1 MQDVTDSNVR
11 CNSKKFWKII
21 RPYCDKGYNQT
32 DIRIGEKN
40 SIITDKK
47 KLQF

>member
-1 MQDVTDSNVR
+1 MQDVTDS
-11 CNSKKFWKII
+11 KIFWKII

-32 DIRIGEKN
+32 DIRIAEKN